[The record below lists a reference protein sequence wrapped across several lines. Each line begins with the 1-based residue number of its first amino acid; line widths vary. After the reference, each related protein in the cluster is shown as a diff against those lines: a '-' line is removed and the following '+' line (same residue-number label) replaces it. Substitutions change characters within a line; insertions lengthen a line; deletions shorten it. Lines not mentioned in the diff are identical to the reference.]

1 MAKYTVMN
9 FPKVAVDVS
18 GLQMVKPPELS
29 FKVEID
35 LDKKIE
41 KEAAKDPLLQQEF
54 KDQAKEI
61 LDMTKKMIEQK
72 CKVFDKLFV
81 SMIDKGAS
89 KADVDKQL
97 KGLNEA
103 IKNDMKVA
111 NKAAEMGVQKTWDEL
126 TSKRKEWKTF
136 KIKIFCTIAA
146 TVAGLAVSIAAMA
159 SSPWSG
165 GAGAAFAII
174 GFIKAGTTLAVEIQK
189 IAVDI
194 DKAKLICVKNLDFV
208 EKAFEKKGLGNTN
221 EVTAAV
227 LTEFLGISQPSI
239 KTVQSTSDTLKAKY
253 AQMVVKVH
261 DLAKTLEK
269 IFASQVKLKK
279 EFMAEVA
286 KRLKEHPIKDKATQA
301 KMIEKGLDTYL
312 AASYAKVETNI
323 GKIHVMYADTKKW
336 APEIKTVS
344 ERVSKLELK
353 DSKGLKLFREGLK
366 FAALGLSVLDGNGV
380 ANKAKDIGMGVG
392 GAVGGYAFDKI
403 TAKAIDGSAFDV

>member
-1 MAKYTVMN
+1 VVMN
-9 FPKVAVDVS
+9 FPKVSVDVS

-35 LDKKIE
+35 LPKDIE
-41 KEAAKDPLLQQEF
+41 KEAAKDPLLQNEF

-81 SMIDKGAS
+81 SMIDKGAK
-89 KADVDKQL
+89 KADVEKQL

-111 NKAAEMGVQKTWDEL
+111 NKAAEMGAQKTWEEL
-126 TSKRKEWKTF
+126 QSKRKEWKKF

-146 TVAGLAVSIAAMA
+146 TIAGLAVSIAAMA
-159 SSPWSG
+159 TSPWSG

-194 DKAKLICVKNLDFV
+194 DKAKVICVKNLDFV
-208 EKAFEKKGLGNTN
+208 EKAFEKKGLGNAN

-227 LTEFLGISQPSI
+227 ITEFLGISQPSI

-253 AQMVVKVH
+253 AQIVVKVH

-269 IFASQVKLKK
+269 VLGTQEKLKK

-286 KRLKEHPIKDKATQA
+286 KRLKEHPIKDKATQL
-301 KMIEKGLDTYL
+301 KMIEKGLDTAL
-312 AASYAKVETNI
+312 AENYAKVETNI

-366 FAALGLSVLDGNGV
+366 IATLGLSVLDGNGV
-380 ANKAKDIGMGVG
+380 ATKAKDIGMGVG

-403 TAKAIDGSAFDV
+403 SSKAIDGSAFDV